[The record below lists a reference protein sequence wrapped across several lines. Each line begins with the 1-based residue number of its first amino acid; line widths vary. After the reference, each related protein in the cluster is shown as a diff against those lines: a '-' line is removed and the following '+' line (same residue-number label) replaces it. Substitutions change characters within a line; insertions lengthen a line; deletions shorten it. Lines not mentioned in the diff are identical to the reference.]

1 MKPSLQQ
8 LQFSLFSLL
17 FLIVFAAMGQNEED
31 SKLPTV
37 IEAPDEIH
45 GFDDFD
51 LLDDGL
57 KKENKTTG
65 EEEDMDGSGWDDV
78 RRTSD
83 AAKEKS
89 TQYKRKNHRFKG
101 VGRRVGAMCMDDSMQ
116 EEGGRG
122 ACSGHGGVRFW
133 LYEKEDGT
141 IERIATQRHL
151 DHPESLDD
159 EEMSYLAAVNEER
172 KENLK
177 NNNGVLQLNTFYQL
191 MTIFVVCVMTVFTIQ
206 KIVQGGRFPF

>member
-1 MKPSLQQ
+1 MRFSLQ
-8 LQFSLFSLL
+8 LLLVLALGWMASLE
-17 FLIVFAAMGQNEED
+17 VQAQND
-31 SKLPTV
+31 ATVTTDDNGNLPTV
-37 IEAPDEIH
+37 IETPDEKH

-57 KKENKTTG
+57 DEKKKE
-65 EEEDMDGSGWDDV
+65 DVDGDGWDDV
-78 RRTSD
+78 RRTSEG
-83 AAKEKS
+83 KGEKG
-89 TQYKRKNHRFKG
+89 TQYQRKNQNFKG

-151 DHPESLDD
+151 DHPDPLDS

-177 NNNGVLQLNTFYQL
+177 NNNGLLRLDTFYQL

-206 KIVQGGRFPF
+206 KIMQGNRFF